1 MSKTALLLLLTLVL
15 PACASTGTTSALP
28 AEATLTPGHRIALSD
43 RAQLEYVGTFDD
55 SRCPPDVQCI
65 HAGDARVLLRI
76 AENGD
81 SRDVV
86 LAASRQGEPR
96 QSGTQPHVGPPSF
109 EAHAGLVDEQ
119 PGERPRAGADLAP
132 PLGE

>member
-1 MSKTALLLLLTLVL
+1 MRKTALLLLLTLIL

-96 QSGTQPHVGPPSF
+96 QSGRWRVTLLHLARGP
-109 EAHAGLVDEQ
+109 
-119 PGERPRAGADLAP
+119 AP
-132 PLGE
+132 TARLRVEPAVR